1 MIAKREVRP
10 ENFCPPEEL
19 KVNVGCLFLHTL
31 AGSLGSF
38 TRVKE
43 LSISTA
49 KYGVK
54 TRILTPYSHD
64 IILADGVQINEIPNL
79 ALKFGLAS
87 TMYELSRKVYYN
99 KHLSKLLTRS
109 SGGVLMEAFVN
120 KLAKLVKSSEIQILQ
135 AEQDFSLRACIKVKQ
150 RAGLPLVADLHN
162 ITEEELV
169 AAGIIEREGKEFLQL
184 QQSTADNLSFA
195 DVVIVVSDP
204 MKEYVMSAYDI
215 PSSKVHVVPPGGR
228 RRVNSICVNAN
239 LHFIYSGLL
248 SYRENVQLFV
258 RSMPHILEKYRH
270 SKFSITGKGEMKS
283 DLARLAS
290 NLKVNPNFLWFS
302 DVKDLYELLSTCYGG
317 ILPSSN
323 DPARKMGTPAK
334 LFDYMSFGLP
344 IIANDIGGWTNIV
357 SSNKAGLLTGSEP
370 QEFADGVIRL
380 ITSNKRDE
388 YAENA
393 LRLVTE
399 KYNWDA
405 SALVLLQVYKELV
418 N

>member
-1 MIAKREVRP
+1 
-10 ENFCPPEEL
+10 
-19 KVNVGCLFLHTL
+19 
-31 AGSLGSF
+31 
-38 TRVKE
+38 
-43 LSISTA
+43 
-49 KYGVK
+49 
-54 TRILTPYSHD
+54 
-64 IILADGVQINEIPNL
+64 
-79 ALKFGLAS
+79 
-87 TMYELSRKVYYN
+87 
-99 KHLSKLLTRS
+99 
-109 SGGVLMEAFVN
+109 
-120 KLAKLVKSSEIQILQ
+120 
-135 AEQDFSLRACIKVKQ
+135 
-150 RAGLPLVADLHN
+150 
-162 ITEEELV
+162 
-169 AAGIIEREGKEFLQL
+169 
-184 QQSTADNLSFA
+184 
-195 DVVIVVSDP
+195 
-204 MKEYVMSAYDI
+204 
-215 PSSKVHVVPPGGR
+215 
-228 RRVNSICVNAN
+228 
-239 LHFIYSGLL
+239 
-248 SYRENVQLFV
+248 
-258 RSMPHILEKYRH
+258 MPHILEKYRH